1 MQAKYE
7 EEKLRFDNE
16 IAKHQE
22 NLQGDNDKAIG
33 VEDKKKKKEKEAQ
46 ELAEKEAKGEFSN
59 PA

>member
-1 MQAKYE
+1 M
-7 EEKLRFDNE
+7 
-16 IAKHQE
+16 HQE

-33 VEDKKKKKEKEAQ
+33 VEEKKKKKDKEAQ